1 MYSLPEVLED
11 IKEFEK
17 MSVRL
22 EQTNSNSKFT
32 KLYSDFYKEPAG
44 SNLPVD
50 KFFSKID
57 NYVFECLIKEN

>member
-11 IKEFEK
+11 TKEFEK

-32 KLYSDFYKEPAG
+32 KLYSDFYPEDSRKPPLSSG
-44 SNLPVD
+44 G
-50 KFFSKID
+50 
-57 NYVFECLIKEN
+57 